1 MWALQRLAD
10 PDNDKKGDD
19 QRLSNSTKQDT
30 WTINF
35 SFTAT
40 REYQHPPASTD
51 GEAEAHGGQ
60 LLDQDHNPGCE
71 HKLGLQKGAWAT
83 YSALSVS
90 QQARQGWGIEWAR
103 PSPGNGIKAINSSLE
118 TPLRVTHH

>member
-19 QRLSNSTKQDT
+19 QSLSNSTKQDT

-40 REYQHPPASTD
+40 RSTNIP
-51 GEAEAHGGQ
+51 Q
-60 LLDQDHNPGCE
+60 LLQTEKLRLTAFPFDSGFRFEGCAFLS
-71 HKLGLQKGAWAT
+71 LGGD
-83 YSALSVS
+83 
-90 QQARQGWGIEWAR
+90 
-103 PSPGNGIKAINSSLE
+103 
-118 TPLRVTHH
+118 

>member
-40 REYQHPPASTD
+40 RSTNIP
-51 GEAEAHGGQ
+51 Q
-60 LLDQDHNPGCE
+60 LLQTEKLRLTEVSFLTKITIQDANTNSDSRKEPGPPTLLCPYPSRP
-71 HKLGLQKGAWAT
+71 GRVGG
-83 YSALSVS
+83 SSG
-90 QQARQGWGIEWAR
+90 QGPHQGT
-103 PSPGNGIKAINSSLE
+103 GIKAINSSLE
-118 TPLRVTHH
+118 TPLRFTHH